1 MENQIYQP
9 KSTYRIEYNIIEPS
23 KFSDYDYDPY
33 HPNRRFIS
41 TYIHQ
46 LIILDNIMNTELLR
60 LHFSSETCAS
70 IIAALYA
77 ILNSGLRTTSVRNVY
92 AEDMSGDI
100 VRPVSFTISRDN
112 NGFFHLNFKTKSE
125 DPIEVS
131 FQFTEEEMK
140 QLISLM
146 ETEEI
151 KYMYI
156 EEEEREILE

>member
-9 KSTYRIEYNIIEPS
+9 KSTYRIEYTVSEPS

-33 HPNRRFIS
+33 NPNRRFIA

-46 LIILDNIMNTELLR
+46 LTIYDNILDIELLK
-60 LHFSSETCAS
+60 LHFSSETCAG

-77 ILNSGLRTTSVRNVY
+77 ILSTALRTTSVRNVY
-92 AEDMSGDI
+92 AECEGKPI
-100 VRPVSFTISRDN
+100 CPVSFSISREYPI
-112 NGFFHLNFKTKSE
+112 FHLNIKTKGENS
-125 DPIEVS
+125 IEVS
-131 FQFTEEEMK
+131 FQFSEEDMK
-140 QLISLM
+140 QLISIM

-156 EEEEREILE
+156 DEEEREFVE

>member
-46 LIILDNIMNTELLR
+46 LVILDNIMNTELLR

-92 AEDMSGDI
+92 AEYEDNPI
-100 VRPVSFTISRDN
+100 CPVSFSISRDN
-112 NGFFHLNFKTKSE
+112 NGFFHLNFKTRSE
-125 DPIEVS
+125 NSTEVS

-156 EEEEREILE
+156 EEEEREF